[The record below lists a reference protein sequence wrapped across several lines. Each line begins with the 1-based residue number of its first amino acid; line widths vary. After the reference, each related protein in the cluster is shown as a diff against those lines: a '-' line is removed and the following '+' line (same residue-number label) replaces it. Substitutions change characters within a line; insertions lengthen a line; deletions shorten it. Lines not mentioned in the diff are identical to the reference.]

1 MCMENN
7 TRAQMPNPF
16 MEPQLDDIVS
26 VLETRNIHFAKAF
39 SRDYC
44 LEIIDLLK
52 KVESYDKL
60 MKTRPEDLY
69 IRITICSEGGS
80 ILALFALLE
89 QVEHMK
95 EIGYTVHTHSNFAA
109 SCGFILHCSG
119 NYKTCSEFATLLN
132 HQGSSMTR
140 GTVMEMRTDLAFTEM
155 LEEKINNYLRKNT
168 RMTEDEI
175 QRPKRT
181 NLDVWYSAEQA
192 LQIGVVDEIINL

>member
-1 MCMENN
+1 MPQPFPMMEQPLND
-7 TRAQMPNPF
+7 
-16 MEPQLDDIVS
+16 LVS

-39 SRDYC
+39 GREYC
-44 LEIIDLLK
+44 MEIIDLLK
-52 KVESYDKL
+52 KVEQYDKL
-60 MKTRPEDLY
+60 VGYKGEELY

-89 QVEHMK
+89 QIEHMK

-132 HQGSSMTR
+132 HQGSSMAM
-140 GTVMEMRTDLAFTEM
+140 GTVMEMKTSLQFTEM
-155 LEEKINNYLRKNT
+155 LEEKINSYLRKNT

-181 NLDVWYSAEQA
+181 NLDIWYNAEQA
-192 LQIGVVDEIINL
+192 KEIGVVDEIVNL

>member
-1 MCMENN
+1 MPQPFPMMEQPLND
-7 TRAQMPNPF
+7 
-16 MEPQLDDIVS
+16 LVS

-39 SRDYC
+39 GREYC
-44 LEIIDLLK
+44 MEIIDLLK
-52 KVESYDKL
+52 KVEQYDKL
-60 MKTRPEDLY
+60 VGYKDDELY

-89 QVEHMK
+89 QIEHMK

-132 HQGSSMTR
+132 HQGSSMAM
-140 GTVMEMRTDLAFTEM
+140 GTVMEMKTSLQLTEM
-155 LEEKINNYLRKNT
+155 LEEKINSYLRKNT

-181 NLDVWYSAEQA
+181 NLDVWYNAEQA
-192 LQIGVVDEIINL
+192 LQIGVVDEIVNL

>member
-1 MCMENN
+1 MPQPFPMMEQPLND
-7 TRAQMPNPF
+7 
-16 MEPQLDDIVS
+16 LVS

-39 SRDYC
+39 GREYC
-44 LEIIDLLK
+44 MEIIDLLK
-52 KVESYDKL
+52 KVEQYDKL
-60 MKTRPEDLY
+60 VGYKDDELY

-89 QVEHMK
+89 QIEHMK
-95 EIGYTVHTHSNFAA
+95 EIGYTVHTQSNFAA

-132 HQGSSMTR
+132 HQGSSMAM
-140 GTVMEMRTDLAFTEM
+140 GTVMEMKTSLQFTEM
-155 LEEKINNYLRKNT
+155 LEEKINSYLRKNT

-181 NLDVWYSAEQA
+181 NLDIWYNAEQA
-192 LQIGVVDEIINL
+192 LQIGVVDEIVNL

>member
-1 MCMENN
+1 MENN

-16 MEPQLDDIVS
+16 LEPQLNDIVS
-26 VLETRNIHFAKAF
+26 VIETRNINFAKAF
-39 SRDYC
+39 GRDYC

-52 KVESYDKL
+52 KLESYDGL
-60 MKTRPEDLY
+60 MKTPKDELY

-89 QVEHMK
+89 QIEHMK

-132 HQGSSMTR
+132 HQGSSMAM
-140 GTVMEMRTDLAFTEM
+140 GTVMEMRTSLQFTEM
-155 LEEKINNYLRKNT
+155 LEDKINDYLRKNT

-175 QRPKRT
+175 LRPKRT
-181 NLDVWYSAEQA
+181 NLDIWYNAEQA
-192 LQIGVVDEIINL
+192 MEIGVVDKIINL

>member
-1 MCMENN
+1 MPQPFPMMEQPLND
-7 TRAQMPNPF
+7 
-16 MEPQLDDIVS
+16 LVS
-26 VLETRNIHFAKAF
+26 VLETRNIHFSKAF
-39 SRDYC
+39 GREYC
-44 LEIIDLLK
+44 MEIIDLLK
-52 KVESYDKL
+52 KVEQYDKL
-60 MKTRPEDLY
+60 VGYKDDELY

-89 QVEHMK
+89 QIEHMK

-132 HQGSSMTR
+132 HQGSSMAM
-140 GTVMEMRTDLAFTEM
+140 GTVMEMKTSLQFTEM
-155 LEEKINNYLRKNT
+155 LEEKINSYLRKNT

-181 NLDVWYSAEQA
+181 NLDVWYNAEQA
-192 LQIGVVDEIINL
+192 KEIGVVDKIVNL

>member
-1 MCMENN
+1 MPQPFPMMEQPLND
-7 TRAQMPNPF
+7 
-16 MEPQLDDIVS
+16 LVS

-39 SRDYC
+39 GREYC
-44 LEIIDLLK
+44 MEIIDLLK
-52 KVESYDKL
+52 KVEQYDKL
-60 MKTRPEDLY
+60 VGYKGEELY

-89 QVEHMK
+89 QIEHMK
-95 EIGYTVHTHSNFAA
+95 EIGYIVHTHSNFAA

-132 HQGSSMTR
+132 HQGSSMAM
-140 GTVMEMRTDLAFTEM
+140 GTVMEMKTSLQFTEM
-155 LEEKINNYLRKNT
+155 LEEKINSYLRKNT

-181 NLDVWYSAEQA
+181 NLDVWYNAEQA
-192 LQIGVVDEIINL
+192 KDIGVVDEIVNL

>member
-1 MCMENN
+1 MENN

-16 MEPQLDDIVS
+16 MEPQLNDIVS
-26 VLETRNIHFAKAF
+26 VIETRNIHFAKAF

-52 KVESYDKL
+52 KVESYDRL
-60 MKTRPEDLY
+60 MKVPQDNLY

-80 ILALFALLE
+80 ILALFSLLE
-89 QVEHMK
+89 QIEHMK

-119 NYKTCSEFATLLN
+119 NYKTCSEFAVLLN

-140 GTVMEMRTDLAFTEM
+140 GTVMEMRTDLRFTEM
-155 LEEKINNYLRKNT
+155 LENKINDYLRKNT
-168 RMTEDEI
+168 RMSEEEI
-175 QRPKRT
+175 QRPART
-181 NLDVWYSAEQA
+181 NLDIWYSADEA
-192 LQIGVVDEIINL
+192 MTIGVVDKIINL

>member
-1 MCMENN
+1 MPQPFPMMEQPLND
-7 TRAQMPNPF
+7 
-16 MEPQLDDIVS
+16 LVS

-39 SRDYC
+39 GREYC
-44 LEIIDLLK
+44 MEIIDLLK
-52 KVESYDKL
+52 KVEQYDKL
-60 MKTRPEDLY
+60 VGYKDEELY

-89 QVEHMK
+89 QIEHMK

-132 HQGSSMTR
+132 HQGSSMAM
-140 GTVMEMRTDLAFTEM
+140 GTVMEMKTSLQFTEM
-155 LEEKINNYLRKNT
+155 LEEKINSYLRKNT

-181 NLDVWYSAEQA
+181 NLDVWYNAEQA
-192 LQIGVVDEIINL
+192 KEIGVVDKIVNL

>member
-1 MCMENN
+1 MEQN
-7 TRAQMPNPF
+7 TRAQMPMPF
-16 MEPQLDDIVS
+16 MEPQLNDLVS

-39 SRDYC
+39 GRDYC
-44 LEIIDLLK
+44 MEIIDLLK
-52 KVESYDKL
+52 KVEQYDKL
-60 MKTRPEDLY
+60 VGYKDDELY

-89 QVEHMK
+89 QIEHMK

-132 HQGSSMTR
+132 HQGSSMAM
-140 GTVMEMRTDLAFTEM
+140 GTVMEMRTSLQFTEM
-155 LEEKINNYLRKNT
+155 LEDKINDYLRKNT

-175 QRPKRT
+175 LRPKRT
-181 NLDVWYSAEQA
+181 NLDIWYNAQQA
-192 LQIGVVDEIINL
+192 LEIGVVDKIVNL

>member
-1 MCMENN
+1 MENN
-7 TRAQMPNPF
+7 TRAQMPMPF
-16 MEPQLDDIVS
+16 MEPQLNDLVS

-52 KVESYDKL
+52 KVEQYDKL
-60 MKTRPEDLY
+60 VGYKDEELY

-89 QVEHMK
+89 QIEHMK
-95 EIGYTVHTHSNFAA
+95 EIGYTVHTHSTFAA

-132 HQGSSMTR
+132 HQGSSMAM
-140 GTVMEMRTDLAFTEM
+140 GTVMEMKTSLQFTEM
-155 LEEKINNYLRKNT
+155 LEEKINSYLRKNT

-181 NLDVWYSAEQA
+181 NLDVWYNAEQA
-192 LQIGVVDEIINL
+192 MQIGVVDEIVNL

>member
-1 MCMENN
+1 MPQPFPMMEQPLND
-7 TRAQMPNPF
+7 
-16 MEPQLDDIVS
+16 LVS

-39 SRDYC
+39 GREYC
-44 LEIIDLLK
+44 MEIIDLLK
-52 KVESYDKL
+52 KVEQYDKL
-60 MKTRPEDLY
+60 VGYKGEELY

-89 QVEHMK
+89 QIEHMK

-132 HQGSSMTR
+132 HQGSSMAM
-140 GTVMEMRTDLAFTEM
+140 GTVMEMKTSLQFTEM
-155 LEEKINNYLRKNT
+155 LEEKINSYLRKNT

-181 NLDVWYSAEQA
+181 NLDVWYNAEQA
-192 LQIGVVDEIINL
+192 KEIGVVDEIVNL